1 MPAKTKPTLFTLQT
15 GIEEI
20 QITLKSIV
28 KQVNLRFQRT
38 DKQFI
43 EIHNEFRNLRKEMN
57 ARFDTQETRF
67 AKWKSEIHDLI
78 DNGFTTPAKRHQD
91 EIGIL
96 NTRTSGLR
104 TRVENLETVTGTGG
118 LSLPAAR
125 ASASVQN
132 HWSPRYGW
140 TSVLLYW
147 PHPG

>member
-118 LSLPAAR
+118 LS
-125 ASASVQN
+125 
-132 HWSPRYGW
+132 
-140 TSVLLYW
+140 
-147 PHPG
+147 